1 MKTNERQTFKI
12 TIQQKQT
19 LQIINSKYHI
29 NTSQFIRDA
38 INEKLQRDKDTILK
52 NYKEVESYLKQ
63 YNKVP
68 F

>member
-1 MKTNERQTFKI
+1 MKTTERQTFKI
-12 TIQQKQT
+12 NKIQKQT
-19 LQIINSKYHI
+19 LQILNSKYHI

-52 NYKEVESYLKQ
+52 NYSEVTNYL
-63 YNKVP
+63 NKFNEVP